1 MGIQFL
7 RETEASEKSNTTHC
21 CVCNRTYSDGEIGW
35 TYRSF
40 YKVYVCSTECYKI
53 AEGGWRDGKKIMVG
67 EINVN

>member
-1 MGIQFL
+1 MIL
-7 RETEASEKSNTTHC
+7 KDNTEIVKDHNMPARC

-40 YKVYVCSTECYKI
+40 YKVYVCSTKCYEI

-67 EINVN
+67 GINVI

>member
-1 MGIQFL
+1 MVKNN
-7 RETEASEKSNTTHC
+7 TKTPEASC

-40 YKVYVCSTECYKI
+40 YKVYVCSTECYEI

-67 EINVN
+67 GINVN